1 MLCLSFVLSCVAAT
15 DPVNVIKNR
24 MVFAPNMGGPISDEA
39 REVACG
45 CHVISF

>member
-1 MLCLSFVLSCVAAT
+1 MLLCVAAT
-15 DPVNVIKNR
+15 DPVNVIKKGI
-24 MVFAPNMGGPISDEA
+24 VFALNMGESISDGT